1 MRTLSLTLAILA
13 SGTAA
18 WASDQPDYGS
28 GDVLHPEYFGGMRF
42 DVGTAPGIHK
52 VTTSQSHD
60 ADGNPDPQADGA
72 SDLTAKQ
79 GYAAGVSVYWDHSLD
94 GGFGWVMSPGLF
106 YRNVVGKS
114 NEYRD
119 TFVAAG
125 FELAG
130 GVAYTIDHLNLEL
143 QPYVGFAGCNLK
155 QDANFNGF
163 TGSRS
168 TGTGNDLTYGM
179 KLSANWLFQSNCYL
193 GLTGGYERFIAQ
205 CTGIYQ
211 QSPSGLIWDSQ
222 KIEVQG
228 SGIMGTVT
236 LGFWF

>member
-1 MRTLSLTLAILA
+1 MRTLSLTLALLA

-18 WASDQPDYGS
+18 WASDEPDYGS

-52 VTTSQSHD
+52 VTTSRSSD
-60 ADGNPDPQADGA
+60 VGGTPDPQADGV
-72 SDLTAKQ
+72 SNLSAKQ
-79 GYAAGVSVYWDHSLD
+79 GYCAGISVYWDSSLA
-94 GGFGWVMSPGLF
+94 GGLGWVISPGLF

-114 NEYRD
+114 GEYRD

-125 FELAG
+125 FELAAG
-130 GVAYTIDHLNLEL
+130 PSCTIDHLNLEL

-168 TGTGNDLTYGM
+168 TGTGNDLSYGA
-179 KLSANWLFQSNCYL
+179 KFSANWLFQSNTYF
-193 GLTGGYERFIAQ
+193 GLTAGYERFIAQ
-205 CTGIYQ
+205 CTGVDQ
-211 QSPSGLIWDSQ
+211 QSTSGLLWDSQ

-228 SGIMGTVT
+228 SGVMGSVT